1 VGRVP
6 EAVEALAAVRGPLE
20 RAIAEAGGI
29 TDFAGVWND
38 VASGRTQVF
47 ATGKSILLAEVQQ
60 YRLAK
65 VLQLCYGAGAL
76 DEMEPWFDTVLEW
89 GRAQGCS
96 KVVMLGRRGWE
107 RTFLGNRLRPT
118 HVLMEGS
125 L

>member
-1 VGRVP
+1 MPRSG
-6 EAVEALAAVRGPLE
+6 VEALAAVRGPLE

-29 TDFAGVWND
+29 TDFAGVYND
-38 VASGRTQVF
+38 VASGRMQVF
-47 ATGKSILLAEVQQ
+47 ATGGSILLAEVQQ

-76 DEMEPWFDTVLEW
+76 SEMEPWFDTVLEW
-89 GRAQGCS
+89 GRQMGCT

-118 HVLMEGS
+118 HVVMEGT